1 MLLPIGFGSKLRK
14 YPFGIFVIVF
24 TCVIWSVYFFSVVNK
39 INKET
44 ESYHDTTQRV
54 QFLTKALI
62 ESCHLYFEKN
72 AEAITEC
79 NKFEKLNSI
88 SRQVASEIKTDH
100 KKNISKFQKTEKE
113 IYSSKNLEPFL
124 QELGSRFEQ
133 WPDRFRHSPAFLDLE
148 NFEKS
153 QDAKTATLYSENG
166 FLTPQK
172 KSFFRTIQAA
182 FTHSGWEHLL
192 SNLILLILFGIWV
205 EQAVGFAETLLIFI
219 IGSYFGLTLEI
230 YLNHPPAVLGA
241 SAGIMA
247 LMGAFYVLFFY
258 AELTFYILFWK
269 VHIPCKWIFPCLF
282 FADDLLQIGNR
293 QQNGV
298 AHWAHFGGMLV
309 GFALGWLFRKQM
321 NLSSQELFPDELI
334 LLRRLERNQNDKE
347 SFFLFSELISFNP
360 RHYTAFQLILN
371 KIKNKQVTLKNITV
385 ISKFENN
392 LKFFMSYLM
401 KRRPIEEMLQILSLF
416 PENISLSHCLHE
428 TPLSQVLFLADQTAK
443 NEKYP
448 VAQRLYQLALNKN
461 PTREQIN
468 RINAA
473 LKYINQMQTTL

>member
-14 YPFGIFVIVF
+14 YPFGIFAIVF
-24 TCVIWSVYFFSVVNK
+24 TCVIWSVYFFSIVNK
-39 INKET
+39 ISKET
-44 ESYHDTTQRV
+44 ESFHDTTQHV

-62 ESCHLYFEKN
+62 ESCHLYFDKN
-72 AEAITEC
+72 AEATSEC
-79 NKFEKLNSI
+79 NNFNKLNSI
-88 SRQVASEIKTDH
+88 TRQVASDNKTKHTQEISNF
-100 KKNISKFQKTEKE
+100 KNIENE
-113 IYSSKNLEPFL
+113 IFKSKNLKPFV
-124 QELGSRFEQ
+124 QELGVSPEH
-133 WPDRFRHSPAFLDLE
+133 WPEKYRHSPAYLDL
-148 NFEKS
+148 
-153 QDAKTATLYSENG
+153 DTYIKTKNVKIASLYTENG
-166 FLTPQK
+166 FLTPKK
-172 KSFFRTIQAA
+172 KSFFRIIQAA
-182 FTHSGWEHLL
+182 FTHSSWEHLL
-192 SNLILLILFGIWV
+192 SNLLILILFGIWV

-219 IGSYFGLTLEI
+219 IGSYFGLSLEI

-247 LMGAFYVLFFY
+247 LMGAFYVLFFR

-282 FADDLLQIGNR
+282 FADDLLQIGNQ

-309 GFALGWLFRKQM
+309 GFVLGWLFRKQM

-334 LLRRLERNQNDKE
+334 LLRKLERNQNDKE

-360 RHYTAFQLILN
+360 RHYIAFQLILN
-371 KIKNKQVTLKNITV
+371 KIKNKQVTLKNISI

-392 LKFFMSYLM
+392 LKFFMTYLM
-401 KRRPIEEMLQILSLF
+401 KRRPIDEMLQILSLF
-416 PENISLSHCLHE
+416 PDNVSLSHCLLE
-428 TPLSQVLFLADQTAK
+428 TPLSQVLFLADQIAK
-443 NEKYP
+443 KEKYS

-461 PTREQIN
+461 PTHEQIY

-473 LKYINQMQTTL
+473 LKYINQMQQVS